1 MTAFD
6 YVNVGKPV
14 RLDALHCKPPFSGY
28 SVLQIFC
35 NKVEPAD
42 AILSVAK
49 NNWNG
54 NFYM

>member
-28 SVLQIFC
+28 SVSQIFC
-35 NKVEPAD
+35 NKVEPAN
-42 AILSVAK
+42 AILSVTK

-54 NFYM
+54 NFYI